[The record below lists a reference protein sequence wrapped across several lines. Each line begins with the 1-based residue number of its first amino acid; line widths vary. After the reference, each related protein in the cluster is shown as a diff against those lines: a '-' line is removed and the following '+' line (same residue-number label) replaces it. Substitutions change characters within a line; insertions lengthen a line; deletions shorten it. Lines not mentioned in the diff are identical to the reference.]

1 MHSTRRDNKIEDSLK
16 FEISS
21 LKSSRFTLDSSNSRN
36 RSGGFT
42 FIELLVTVVLIAI
55 IMPVAMKSIGLCTRL
70 AGQSRRQ
77 IEAAS
82 LARLKLTDL
91 TVTGDWQNGNQR
103 GDFGTDWPGYEWT
116 TAVTNWTD
124 ASVRQIDL
132 TVSWQSAGRQREVT
146 LTTLMYPEEE

>member
-1 MHSTRRDNKIEDSLK
+1 M
-16 FEISS
+16 
-21 LKSSRFTLDSSNSRN
+21 
-36 RSGGFT
+36 
-42 FIELLVTVVLIAI
+42 LIAI

-82 LARLKLTDL
+82 LAEAKLTDL

-116 TAVTNWTD
+116 TTVTNWTD
-124 ASVRQIDL
+124 ASVRQLDL
-132 TVSWQSAGRQREVT
+132 IVSWQSAGRQREVT
-146 LTTLMYPEEE
+146 LTTLMYPEEG